1 MPNRIP
7 TPGVSTP
14 AVRTSK
20 SAQPAMK
27 PVENTGSNKNSAPAI
42 RVTPSGGADRYLK
55 DFKASAASRGDNAWT
70 YKQYYDYRVQQAQA
84 KVEAARPKGK

>member
-7 TPGVSTP
+7 TPGVPTP

-27 PVENTGSNKNSAPAI
+27 PVENTGSNKTS
-42 RVTPSGGADRYLK
+42 TPSGGVDRYLK
-55 DFKASAASRGDNAWT
+55 DFQSSAASRGDNAWT
-70 YKQYYDYRVQQAQA
+70 YKQYYAYRVQQAQA

>member
-27 PVENTGSNKNSAPAI
+27 PVENTGSSKTS
-42 RVTPSGGADRYLK
+42 TPSGGADRYLK
-55 DFKASAASRGDNAWT
+55 DFKASASSRGDNAWT